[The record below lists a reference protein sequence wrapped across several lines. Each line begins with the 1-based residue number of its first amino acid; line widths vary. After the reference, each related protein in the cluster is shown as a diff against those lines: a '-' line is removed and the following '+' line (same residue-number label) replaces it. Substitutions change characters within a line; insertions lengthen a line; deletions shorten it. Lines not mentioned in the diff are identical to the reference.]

1 MSKLQSETI
10 SDAQYLPA
18 TQATQLAAFSIRFP
32 FPPLMQRAVCVCS
45 LLNARQAWPCL
56 QPAWNN
62 ITKTDGLSWLNCVG
76 RVSLRQEQA
85 KQTNVGCWVQTI
97 LTWSVETVGNKWLK
111 GWENGLPMPSRIATA
126 FEAILGNSLKYK
138 APDFSNHFTTKGGPS
153 SVVFSKGQCYVQSH
167 ANKSTGSFT
176 ILQYWHSGSIKHL
189 FKIHLSLIKKIN
201 VSLHVRWALPQ

>member
-1 MSKLQSETI
+1 
-10 SDAQYLPA
+10 
-18 TQATQLAAFSIRFP
+18 
-32 FPPLMQRAVCVCS
+32 MQRAVCVCS

-62 ITKTDGLSWLNCVG
+62 ITKTEGLSWLNCVG

-97 LTWSVETVGNKWLK
+97 VTYSVETVGNKWLK

-153 SVVFSKGQCYVQSH
+153 SVAFSKTNAMSNHMQINLQEVSIFYNIGTQDPL
-167 ANKSTGSFT
+167 N
-176 ILQYWHSGSIKHL
+176 ILLKYTYLW
-189 FKIHLSLIKKIN
+189 
-201 VSLHVRWALPQ
+201 